1 MELETDAS
9 SSGTTRTRGP
19 FASGFFA
26 ADPFAVDA
34 FAAEAS
40 DAFAVDVFF
49 MGPRVPY
56 QLQVVLCGAF
66 PEPFVAA
73 GSASSYSPL
82 YALPSPRHRVWL
94 VPEALCESSFC

>member
-9 SSGTTRTRGP
+9 SSGTTRTTGP

-49 MGPRVPY
+49 YGTPGT
-56 QLQVVLCGAF
+56 LS
-66 PEPFVAA
+66 AA
-73 GSASSYSPL
+73 GRFVRRFSGTVCCGGICFFLFAAVCPAKSS
-82 YALPSPRHRVWL
+82 
-94 VPEALCESSFC
+94 SSRLACP

>member
-1 MELETDAS
+1 M
-9 SSGTTRTRGP
+9 RHRRGLHVQEVLLRRVSLRP
-19 FASGFFA
+19 ILLRWMLLRRKLRMHLRWMF
-26 ADPFAVDA
+26 
-34 FAAEAS
+34 
-40 DAFAVDVFF
+40 FF